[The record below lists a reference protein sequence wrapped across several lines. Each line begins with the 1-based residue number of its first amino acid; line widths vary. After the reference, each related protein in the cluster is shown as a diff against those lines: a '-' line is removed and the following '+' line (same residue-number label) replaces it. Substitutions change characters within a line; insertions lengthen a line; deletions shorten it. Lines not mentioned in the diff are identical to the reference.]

1 MFGRLFTY
9 HVIHIHLSTGQ
20 GTHGNSMKKNEV
32 YATCHDV
39 VPVVRRRFLAR
50 ILKIKFDEAEQSI
63 HLRVSLFGSDCKA
76 NKQTRMEGYCLDGT
90 RECSEKRAHK

>member
-39 VPVVRRRFLAR
+39 DPVVRRRFLA
-50 ILKIKFDEAEQSI
+50 LNFDEAEQSI
-63 HLRVSLFGSDCKA
+63 HLRFSLFGSDCK
-76 NKQTRMEGYCLDGT
+76 DGGAIVP
-90 RECSEKRAHK
+90 RWHSRV